1 MAETSFSQDQFSCAV
16 CLDLLKDPVAI
27 PCGHS
32 YFYSCPQCRQTF
44 TPRPALNKN
53 IMLAEV
59 VEQLKKTELQAGP
72 EDVES
77 DVCTRRKRKSVK
89 SRQVLQCYVIFIQVV
104 LEERKRTFQQ
114 RIQQRQKDLEE
125 LREAVESHEH
135 SAQTA
140 VEDSERIFIELIRSI
155 ERSRSEVTQ
164 MIRERERAAVSRAE
178 GLMYRLEQ
186 EIDDLKRRHAELE
199 QISHIHGH
207 TKFLKSFQSL
217 AVSPESGDEPNI
229 TLSSLLSFDDVGK
242 SLYQLKEKL
251 EDFCREEIEKISGR
265 VSYVEII
272 PTNEPKIREDFLQ
285 YSSRFTLDPNTV
297 NKHLCLSER
306 NRVVTFTA
314 GVQQYPDH
322 PDRFHYYP
330 QVLCRESV
338 CGRCYWE
345 LEWSGSGFV
354 CISVSYIYINRKG
367 RRNECVFGY
376 NDQSWSL
383 ICSTSRCSF
392 SHNDNHT
399 ELPELFS
406 CSRIGVY
413 VDHSAGTLSFY
424 SVSDTM
430 SLIHTVQTTFTQ
442 PLYPG
447 FAVIN
452 GSAVKLCDL

>member
-32 YFYSCPQCRQTF
+32 YCMSCITSYWDQEDQKGVYSCPQCRQTF

-89 SRQVLQCYVIFIQVV
+89 SRQVCLNTFANPIHINSDNNSCMCFCIQMS
-104 LEERKRTFQQ
+104 LKERQRKFQQ
-114 RIQQRQKDLEE
+114 REKDLE
-125 LREAVESHEH
+125 LREAVESHKH

-338 CGRCYWE
+338 CGRIVHPKMKIIYSPSCCPHVTKV
-345 LEWSGSGFV
+345 FV
-354 CISVSYIYINRKG
+354 LITSIL
-367 RRNECVFGY
+367 
-376 NDQSWSL
+376 QS
-383 ICSTSRCSF
+383 IF
-392 SHNDNHT
+392 
-399 ELPELFS
+399 F
-406 CSRIGVY
+406 
-413 VDHSAGTLSFY
+413 
-424 SVSDTM
+424 
-430 SLIHTVQTTFTQ
+430 
-442 PLYPG
+442 
-447 FAVIN
+447 
-452 GSAVKLCDL
+452 